1 MIAKWL
7 KILFFVMC
15 FVLFAL
21 PVEAQRLIR
30 YEADMGTRDPDNSD
44 IWILYGNVH
53 AYHEGMTLITDSAS
67 FDTKNN
73 IFVAHR
79 NVIMHLTDTTTLYG
93 SKAVYD
99 GTTRIADVWG
109 DTVRLIDGHTILK
122 TDLLSYDR
130 NESTA
135 SYFHWGHTV
144 HDSAVMDSR
153 KGHYHTDTRD
163 IYLFDEVVLHD
174 STSWLFTDTLL
185 YNTHTGLAIF
195 ISPTDIVSDS
205 SSIYS
210 EDGTYNTKSH
220 QAQSFKATSL
230 VNREKRLTADTLY
243 FNDDTEYGEAFGNV
257 TIVDT
262 LNNVICTGNVG
273 ITNQSE
279 RYSFVTDSAQIIY
292 IDSVGDTLYM
302 HADTIFA
309 FNDEHKHLQ
318 SAEAYKNVRLFRV
331 DVQAVCDSLYFSA
344 IDSTVSLF
352 YDPVV
357 WYDNY
362 QCTADT
368 IRCHYDTSGL
378 RRVELSN
385 NVMALEK
392 LDTAK
397 YNQIKGRNAVVY
409 CDDNE
414 PRYAD
419 ILGSARMVYYVLD
432 ESDEVVRT
440 TPTDSVIIHHRSLIG
455 VNAGVGSDMRIYFHD
470 RKPRRFSTYGS
481 PDMKMYPP
489 DKLPDSEKRL
499 PGFSWKSDIRPH
511 KPADVFLRTKDQK

>member
-1 MIAKWL
+1 MMAKWL

-163 IYLFDEVVLHD
+163 IYLPHRHRQRF
-174 STSWLFTDTLL
+174 F
-185 YNTHTGLAIF
+185 
-195 ISPTDIVSDS
+195 
-205 SSIYS
+205 
-210 EDGTYNTKSH
+210 
-220 QAQSFKATSL
+220 Q
-230 VNREKRLTADTLY
+230 
-243 FNDDTEYGEAFGNV
+243 
-257 TIVDT
+257 
-262 LNNVICTGNVG
+262 
-273 ITNQSE
+273 
-279 RYSFVTDSAQIIY
+279 
-292 IDSVGDTLYM
+292 
-302 HADTIFA
+302 
-309 FNDEHKHLQ
+309 HL
-318 SAEAYKNVRLFRV
+318 
-331 DVQAVCDSLYFSA
+331 
-344 IDSTVSLF
+344 
-352 YDPVV
+352 
-357 WYDNY
+357 
-362 QCTADT
+362 
-368 IRCHYDTSGL
+368 
-378 RRVELSN
+378 
-385 NVMALEK
+385 
-392 LDTAK
+392 
-397 YNQIKGRNAVVY
+397 
-409 CDDNE
+409 
-414 PRYAD
+414 
-419 ILGSARMVYYVLD
+419 
-432 ESDEVVRT
+432 
-440 TPTDSVIIHHRSLIG
+440 
-455 VNAGVGSDMRIYFHD
+455 
-470 RKPRRFSTYGS
+470 
-481 PDMKMYPP
+481 
-489 DKLPDSEKRL
+489 
-499 PGFSWKSDIRPH
+499 
-511 KPADVFLRTKDQK
+511 